1 MSTGSSSRRSKPLS
15 LTRSHARRW
24 GFDAVAFT
32 DQISGNHP
40 SAVWEDLP
48 VAKAWGQQHKFLDAS
63 IVMALSAAAT
73 TSVELYLGAIDV
85 VRHSP
90 SKLAQHFVTLD
101 HAAKGRAF
109 LRSAPPR
116 PRTS

>member
-1 MSTGSSSRRSKPLS
+1 
-15 LTRSHARRW
+15 
-24 GFDAVAFT
+24 
-32 DQISGNHP
+32 
-40 SAVWEDLP
+40 